1 MEKKRKQ
8 NQEGSV
14 SDAYSLFVYAIRTQ
28 ITRDYYLR
36 RLRSFFDFIKLL
48 PNTKMEH
55 RCNHFAAL
63 AIKDHDWTFSKIIG
77 FLQFQKERVQREEIT
92 AATLYN
98 FVKALKLF
106 CEMSDIPV
114 SWKKITRGLPKV
126 RSFANDRAPTI
137 KEIRNMIEYPDRRMK
152 AIIFTMA
159 SSGIRLGAWDY
170 LRWRD
175 IEPLSK
181 DGRIVAA
188 KVTVYAG
195 EEDEYFTFMTPEAFH
210 ELERWIN

>member
-1 MEKKRKQ
+1 MEKNNQQ
-8 NQEGSV
+8 NQEAPLT
-14 SDAYSLFVYAIRTQ
+14 DAYSLFVYAIRTQ

-36 RLRSFFDFIKLL
+36 RLRSFFDFIELL
-48 PNTKMEH
+48 PNEKIEL
-55 RCNHFAAL
+55 RCNQFAAL
-63 AIKDHDWTFSKIIG
+63 AINSNWTFSKIIG

-137 KEIRNMIEYPDRRMK
+137 EEIKKMTEYPDRRIK

-170 LRWRD
+170 LRWKD
-175 IEPLSK
+175 IEPIYKIFNKNTNFLL
-181 DGRIVAA
+181 I
-188 KVTVYAG
+188 
-195 EEDEYFTFMTPEAFH
+195 
-210 ELERWIN
+210 L